1 MNGDQP
7 GQNGVSVSRTRADE
21 PSILDGPQWY
31 CVRSQPKRE
40 HFAGACLRQIEGI
53 EIFCPR
59 IRFRKL
65 TRRGPVWFLE
75 AMFPGY
81 LFARFDFVHL
91 HARVR
96 HSAAVTGILQF
107 GKRVVIVGDDVVE
120 SLRERV
126 GGEGDIPV
134 VEVDPSIKVGDPVNI
149 AAGAF
154 MGLESVVTRLMS
166 GKERVRVLIEF
177 LGRQME
183 VELGKELLVQNE
195 SARAWL

>member
-1 MNGDQP
+1 MNGNELD
-7 GQNGVSVSRTRADE
+7 QNGAHVSRTRAEE

-40 HFAGACLRQIEGI
+40 HFAGACLRREDGV
-53 EIFCPR
+53 EVFCPR
-59 IRFRKL
+59 IRYLKS

-81 LFARFDFVHL
+81 LFAHFDFVHR
-91 HARVR
+91 HALVR
-96 HSAAVTGILQF
+96 HSAAVSGILQF
-107 GKRVVIVGDDVVE
+107 GKRVVIVGDDVIE
-120 SLRERV
+120 SLRSRV

-134 VEVDPSIKVGDPVNI
+134 VEVDPSINVGDPVNI
-149 AAGAF
+149 AGGAF

-177 LGRQME
+177 LGRQVE

-195 SARAWL
+195 SARAYL